1 MVFTIAIK
9 VDVMVMFMV
18 IKLTNSKIN
27 TVANESSVITQIV
40 IKRTTLTIPVVD

>member
-1 MVFTIAIK
+1 MVFTISIK
-9 VDVMVMFMV
+9 LGVKVMVMV

-40 IKRTTLTIPVVD
+40 IERITLTIPVVD